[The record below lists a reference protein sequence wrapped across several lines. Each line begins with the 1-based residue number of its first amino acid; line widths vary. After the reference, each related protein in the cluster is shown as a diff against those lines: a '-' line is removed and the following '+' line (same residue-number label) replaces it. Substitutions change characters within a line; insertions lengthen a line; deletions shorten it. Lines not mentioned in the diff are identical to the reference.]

1 MNSLFLP
8 DKNRYSSII
17 KCGDDDDDDD
27 GKTYYLLLMAEHE
40 TKVHS

>member
-27 GKTYYLLLMAEHE
+27 GNILFATDGR
-40 TKVHS
+40 T